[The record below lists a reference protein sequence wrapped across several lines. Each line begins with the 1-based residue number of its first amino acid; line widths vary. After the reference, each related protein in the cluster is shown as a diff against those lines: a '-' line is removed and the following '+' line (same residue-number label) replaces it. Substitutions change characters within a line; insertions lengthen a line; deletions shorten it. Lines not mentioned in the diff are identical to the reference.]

1 MQGVRS
7 SYLTAN
13 RSIKKSP
20 KPHAQVVDASM
31 AMERSMD
38 AIVAAAQQHLELT
51 RNLWLAHASAING
64 YSRTEDT

>member
-7 SYLTAN
+7 SYLTAS

-20 KPHAQVVDASM
+20 TPHAQVVDASM

-64 YSRTEDT
+64 SSKTEDS